1 MNRMNMRTIVIIAVL
16 VIISAISGVSSANDG
31 RFYEE
36 GGLIIPVKEEK
47 ISIEKEI
54 LTLTFLEDVE
64 KWRVDVYF
72 EFYNPGEA
80 LELEVGFV
88 GAIENDFENTPKTPA
103 QGGFENFTVLVN
115 EVPVSLNGATM
126 VFKTPNA
133 EQDDNVRRLMIP
145 FKMPLK
151 HGLNIVKHSYLHCGY
166 LQMEGVYF
174 GQYGMTYIITT
185 GKNWAG
191 GVIKD
196 FTIDLAAR
204 EDTFYF
210 LNDFPGQKND
220 GSDSVWTN
228 PQNCIL
234 LRKGCN
240 FSRNIKN
247 YAPATEI
254 TVAALRDKW
263 LALGTVVKD
272 QAVAERLLSEYKDI
286 RSASQEIMPF
296 NCFLYYAMT
305 GSEADLQKLGLAS
318 LALLRNAIYAYY
330 GYPFTNRQY
339 REFFANHYFYERD
352 EQFSEAKIPEKMKRR
367 IEIIKALEN
376 KK

>member
-115 EVPVSLNGATM
+115 DAPVSLNGATM
-126 VFKTPNA
+126 
-133 EQDDNVRRLMIP
+133 D
-145 FKMPLK
+145 
-151 HGLNIVKHSYLHCGY
+151 
-166 LQMEGVYF
+166 
-174 GQYGMTYIITT
+174 
-185 GKNWAG
+185 
-191 GVIKD
+191 
-196 FTIDLAAR
+196 
-204 EDTFYF
+204 
-210 LNDFPGQKND
+210 
-220 GSDSVWTN
+220 
-228 PQNCIL
+228 
-234 LRKGCN
+234 
-240 FSRNIKN
+240 
-247 YAPATEI
+247 
-254 TVAALRDKW
+254 
-263 LALGTVVKD
+263 
-272 QAVAERLLSEYKDI
+272 
-286 RSASQEIMPF
+286 
-296 NCFLYYAMT
+296 YAMT
-305 GSEADLQKLGLAS
+305 GSEADLQKLGPAS

-330 GYPFTNRQY
+330 GYPFANRQY

-352 EQFSEAKIPEKMKRR
+352 EQFSEAKIPEEVKRR
-367 IEIIKALEN
+367 IEMIKALE
-376 KK
+376 KKSSG